1 MKQAK
6 KYKFADYADDEMND
20 NDDKIENDNGL
31 VYDSKVDTVKG
42 AKDTV
47 TNINLNSKD

>member
-20 NDDKIENDNGL
+20 DEKIENDNGL
-31 VYDSKVDTVKG
+31 VDDSKIDKVED
-42 AKDTV
+42 AKDTEN
-47 TNINLNSKD
+47 NINLNSKE

>member
-31 VYDSKVDTVKG
+31 VDDSIDKVKG